1 MERLKRTLDDEA
13 EDPGC
18 NIPGVWS
25 CNSGKREMQTLN
37 AEPELKTVAEPA
49 KLSSAAARG
58 CNIPGVWAC
67 SGVTQ
72 LSGDDDSATSQL
84 QGATTEGNGNNFD
97 DNQSEDDPDKCPL
110 GNLDCRR
117 KPHHVTAML
126 VIKVIIVILFASN
139 FGHTFPVDNKKLP
152 STFEAKE
159 CPPGF
164 LPCVSEKDDNVPG
177 QDRGSTPSPASP
189 NTTSTIGT
197 EAPTSTQ
204 SSSSNHSAY

>member
-1 MERLKRTLDDEA
+1 
-13 EDPGC
+13 
-18 NIPGVWS
+18 
-25 CNSGKREMQTLN
+25 
-37 AEPELKTVAEPA
+37 
-49 KLSSAAARG
+49 
-58 CNIPGVWAC
+58 
-67 SGVTQ
+67 
-72 LSGDDDSATSQL
+72 
-84 QGATTEGNGNNFD
+84 
-97 DNQSEDDPDKCPL
+97 
-110 GNLDCRR
+110 
-117 KPHHVTAML
+117 ML

-204 SSSSNHSAY
+204 SSSSNHSPTDQQTTNKAPSGENVAETWDKKRSELQKRHKCPPGIWVC

>member
-1 MERLKRTLDDEA
+1 MNTFNLARIVLLVTLGISLSSSSPLERLKRTLDDEA

-117 KPHHVTAML
+117 KRML
-126 VIKVIIVILFASN
+126 KRMLKQSRRVERS
-139 FGHTFPVDNKKLP
+139 
-152 STFEAKE
+152 AKR
-159 CPPGF
+159 CPPGIWV
-164 LPCVSEKDDNVPG
+164 C
-177 QDRGSTPSPASP
+177 
-189 NTTSTIGT
+189 
-197 EAPTSTQ
+197 
-204 SSSSNHSAY
+204 